1 MYSIY
6 RQIWLII
13 KQIKS
18 IFTNGEKTIK
28 KNTDL
33 SADYTKEELI
43 LGKKRVKHFSK
54 YYLINNIRIK
64 K

>member
-13 KQIKS
+13 NQIKS

-54 YYLINNIRIK
+54 YY
-64 K
+64 